1 MITSFFKKSPTKRK
15 ASTSTASNKRARGR
29 HGARATGGKEPE
41 NDEKVAEEV
50 EDDAG
55 ADMGDESKVV
65 TVTVGG
71 VDISINETW
80 EKVLRKEFKKP
91 YFQALQKF
99 VAKERKKVTVFPPPE
114 QVYSAFNWTP
124 RTQVKVVILGQDPYH
139 GPGQAHGLC
148 FSVQKG
154 VRIPP
159 SLRNM
164 IKEAQADVGI
174 KAATH
179 GSLES
184 WAKQGVFLLNNVLTV
199 QKSKA
204 ASHKKQGWEQFTTAV
219 VRELNKLDNVVFM
232 LWGKPAQTKGKMLD
246 RSRHLVLESPHPS
259 PLSAHRGFFG
269 CKHFSKAN
277 AYLKKHGQ
285 EPVDWNIV

>member
-15 ASTSTASNKRARGR
+15 ASSSTASNKRARGR

-99 VAKERKKVTVFPPPE
+99 VAKERKKCVLACSHRVCFTLCWHSLTCAQGDGVP
-114 QVYSAFNWTP
+114 SARASVLCLQLDAAHTSKGGHTGTRSVPWAGSGASTLAP
-124 RTQVKVVILGQDPYH
+124 RTPLT
-139 GPGQAHGLC
+139 L
-148 FSVQKG
+148 
-154 VRIPP
+154 PP
-159 SLRNM
+159 LPSSSRLR
-164 IKEAQADVGI
+164 
-174 KAATH
+174 
-179 GSLES
+179 
-184 WAKQGVFLLNNVLTV
+184 
-199 QKSKA
+199 
-204 ASHKKQGWEQFTTAV
+204 
-219 VRELNKLDNVVFM
+219 
-232 LWGKPAQTKGKMLD
+232 
-246 RSRHLVLESPHPS
+246 
-259 PLSAHRGFFG
+259 
-269 CKHFSKAN
+269 
-277 AYLKKHGQ
+277 
-285 EPVDWNIV
+285 